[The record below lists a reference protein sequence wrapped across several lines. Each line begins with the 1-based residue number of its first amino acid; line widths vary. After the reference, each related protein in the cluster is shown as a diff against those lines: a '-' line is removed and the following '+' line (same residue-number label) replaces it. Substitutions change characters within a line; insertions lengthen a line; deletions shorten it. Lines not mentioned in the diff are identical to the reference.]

1 MHGGQTRCT
10 VVYVQ
15 IMNDTT
21 IKIKT
26 TCCCC
31 CWCSNKKQSISSE
44 MKLSDVVAFCIRACR
59 ERINLQ
65 VIFYFFNC
73 LIHVGEL
80 NSGTSKLHVV
90 TCSFFYFHKAWVKY
104 AFLIQESTEADS
116 NTVPF
121 IIAESHCSIMQFSN
135 RSTGMQC
142 LVLISILHN
151 ILDQVN
157 LIISIVA
164 FSEATDLTNCW
175 QNVISST
182 GDLGAIKILS

>member
-1 MHGGQTRCT
+1 MPAPKILHTFVSHIFSWVLQSSQEKLKTTLMHGGQTRCT

-65 VIFYFFNC
+65 VIFYFFNY

-90 TCSFFYFHKAWVKY
+90 TCSFF
-104 AFLIQESTEADS
+104 T
-116 NTVPF
+116 F
-121 IIAESHCSIMQFSN
+121 IKHEWNMLF
-135 RSTGMQC
+135 
-142 LVLISILHN
+142 
-151 ILDQVN
+151 
-157 LIISIVA
+157 
-164 FSEATDLTNCW
+164 
-175 QNVISST
+175 
-182 GDLGAIKILS
+182 